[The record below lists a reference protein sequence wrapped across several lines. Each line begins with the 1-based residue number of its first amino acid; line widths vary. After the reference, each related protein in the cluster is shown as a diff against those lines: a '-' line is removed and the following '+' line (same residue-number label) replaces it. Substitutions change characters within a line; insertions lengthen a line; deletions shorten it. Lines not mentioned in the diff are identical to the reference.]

1 MKRLILTALLVLML
15 TVSVSAEKGVSFSDL
30 PETHWAYSTVM
41 PMVEKGLF
49 NGTSA
54 VVDGVGT
61 FSPDKTMTKGEF
73 LAVVCRYYF
82 PDEIYTPEAGL
93 PWWDP
98 YFTIAIKYD
107 LVSVRNDSL
116 DCDEIIN
123 RAEAVKLID
132 KLMTVQGTPLENV
145 SYDTIPDDQKILRY
159 GILSDN
165 AHDNEF
171 LMSAVRRCIGE
182 GIIGGVDTKGTFDPY
197 GSLTRAAAAT
207 IICRVTEP
215 EKRLPKSENTDN
227 PLCLQYGHYFS
238 PGSSDGSA
246 LLKAATET
254 EEGLTALIC
263 ERCGAT
269 KEIAFKPHVH
279 LEGNLI
285 DRISCG
291 DNVWEE
297 QLCRVVQQVTV
308 TDWEGETE
316 YISYV
321 RCNHPMPSD
330 YWRNVNSREE
340 ATHTYSDWKI
350 VSYAGKGV
358 EGRMEKVC
366 TRCGDTYVKIIP
378 MFSTDEAVLDV
389 RKSYGYGHAT
399 GCLDHRDEYHKS
411 ELRPSKGGVL
421 NRYLG
426 IAYGKVFLQTGIG
439 LNSWDRG
446 QIGNVIEHP
455 DGRDGVSVFG
465 WRGSLES
472 TNDERLNMIMEAILY
487 QTGDREVAYALWH
500 VIDFMYINGSDKTT
514 PEKIESF
521 GFKTANETP
530 TSIELNMKNTHI
542 LWEWGEGI
550 NGNNF
555 YFSTLK

>member
-1 MKRLILTALLVLML
+1 MKRFLTIALFIFTFSLA
-15 TVSVSAEKGVSFSDL
+15 VSAAEVKSFSDL

-49 NGTSA
+49 NGTSLP
-54 VVDGVGT
+54 VDGVGT
-61 FSPDKTMTKGEF
+61 FSPDKAMTRGEF
-73 LAVVCRYYF
+73 LAVICRFYY
-82 PDEIYTPEAGL
+82 PHEIYTPDAGL

-98 YFTIAIKYD
+98 YYTIAIKHD
-107 LVSVRNDSL
+107 LVSVRNDFL
-116 DCDEIIN
+116 DCGEIIN
-123 RAEAVKLID
+123 RAEAVKIID
-132 KLMTVQGTPLENV
+132 RVMKDMGTPLEV
-145 SYDTIPDDQKILRY
+145 TSYADIPDSENILRY
-159 GILSDN
+159 GALSEIQYN
-165 AHDNEF
+165 NEA
-171 LMSAVRRCIGE
+171 LLSTVRKCIGE
-182 GIIGGVDTKGTFDPY
+182 GIIGGVDTKGTFDPR

-215 EKRLPKSENTDN
+215 EKRLPKTENSQH

-238 PGSSDGSA
+238 PGSSDGSV
-246 LLKAATET
+246 LLKPATET

-279 LEGNLI
+279 REGNLI
-285 DRISCG
+285 DRIKCG
-291 DNVWEE
+291 DNIWEE
-297 QLCRVVQQVTV
+297 QLCRVEQQVTV

-316 YISYV
+316 YTSYV

-340 ATHTYSDWKI
+340 ATHTYSDWEI

-366 TRCGDTYVKIIP
+366 TKCGDIYVKIIP
-378 MFSTDEAVLDV
+378 MFSTDEAVLDI
-389 RKSYGYGHAT
+389 RKSYGYGHVT
-399 GCLDHRDEYHKS
+399 GYLDHRDEYHKS

-421 NRYLG
+421 NTYLG
-426 IAYGKVFLQTGIG
+426 KTYGKAFLQTGIA

-446 QIGNVIEHP
+446 QIGNIIKHP
-455 DGRDGVSVFG
+455 DGRGGVSVFG
-465 WRGSLES
+465 WRGSIDS
-472 TNDERLNMIMEAILY
+472 VSDERLNMIMEAILY

-514 PEKIESF
+514 PKKIESF
-521 GFKTANETP
+521 GFKCANETS
-530 TSIELNMKNTHI
+530 TSIELTMKNTHI
-542 LWEWGEGI
+542 FWEWGEGI
-550 NGNNF
+550 DGNNF
-555 YFSTLK
+555 YFSEK